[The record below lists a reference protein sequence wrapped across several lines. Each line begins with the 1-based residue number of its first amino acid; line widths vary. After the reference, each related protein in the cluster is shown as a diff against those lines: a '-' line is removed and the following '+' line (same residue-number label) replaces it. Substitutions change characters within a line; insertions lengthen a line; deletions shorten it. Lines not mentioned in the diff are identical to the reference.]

1 MQQNAAKHGKSH
13 RMRVKKT
20 GINPP
25 AGTGSVRTTMKKH
38 GIRQKTSIQVSGNTK
53 LDLDRVKTEAEAETY
68 EDAIRFLLLERK
80 RHRPSTFGLFAGGP
94 SFVRDEEEDS
104 HRIRH

>member
-1 MQQNAAKHGKSH
+1 MQQNAAKHGKSR
-13 RMRVKKT
+13 RMRVKKQRP
-20 GINPP
+20 NPP

-80 RHRPSTFGLFAGGP
+80 KHRPSTFGLLGGGP

>member
-1 MQQNAAKHGKSH
+1 MQQNAAKHGKSR
-13 RMRVKKT
+13 RMRVKKPGT
-20 GINPP
+20 NPL
-25 AGTGSVRTTMKKH
+25 AGTEQVRTTMKKH

-53 LDLDRVKTEAEAETY
+53 LDLDRVKNEADAETY
-68 EDAIRFLLLERK
+68 EDAIRFLLVERK
-80 RHRPSTFGLFAGGP
+80 KHRPSTFGFLASGP

>member
-1 MQQNAAKHGKSH
+1 MQQNASKHGKSR
-13 RMRVKKT
+13 RMRVKKPGT
-20 GINPP
+20 NPS
-25 AGTGSVRTTMKKH
+25 AGMGSVRTNMKKH

-53 LDLDRVKTEAEAETY
+53 LDLDRVKTEADAETY
-68 EDAIRFLLLERK
+68 EDAIRFLIKERK
-80 RHRPSTFGLFAGGP
+80 KHRPSTFGLLAGAP